1 MTVHTAAVT
10 LAYVGA
16 CLGVVMV
23 VPQIVRIL
31 RHPSLG
37 GVSAPSWALTALAC
51 LTWLIYGVRTQ
62 TLPQI
67 PGNVLLVCGAV
78 AIVVLVPGQ
87 VSARARALRLGAA
100 AALVVTVAL
109 GVPAR
114 SVGYLAFAVGLLSA
128 WPQVFDS
135 VAGWRAGG
143 SSGVSISTWAIKVCS
158 QTCWLTYAVATGDG
172 PVTISATVALSTAV
186 ALVVVESSRRSL
198 AGRRSVALE
207 PA

>member
-67 PGNVLLVCGAV
+67 PGNILLVCGAV

-87 VSARARALRLGAA
+87 VSAPARALRLGAA
-100 AALVVTVAL
+100 AALVVTVAFS
-109 GVPAR
+109 VPAR

-143 SSGVSISTWAIKVCS
+143 SSGVSISTWSIKVCS

-198 AGRRSVALE
+198 AGRRSVVLE

>member
-1 MTVHTAAVT
+1 MTGHTAALT
-10 LAYVGA
+10 LAYLGA
-16 CLGVVMV
+16 TLGVAMV

-37 GVSAPSWALTALAC
+37 GVSPPSWALTALAC

-78 AIVVLVPGQ
+78 AIVLLVPGE
-87 VSARARALRLGAA
+87 VSAGRRALRLAAA
-100 AALVVTVAL
+100 AALIVSVASL
-109 GVPAR
+109 VPAR
-114 SVGYLAFAVGLLSA
+114 SIGYLAFCIGLLSA

-143 SSGVSISTWAIKVCS
+143 ESGVSISTWAIKACS
-158 QTCWLTYAVATGDG
+158 QTCWLTYAVATSDG

-186 ALVVVESSRRSL
+186 ALVVVESSRRGL